1 MLIVGILIVA
11 GYIALITMLL
21 MLRKKEN
28 SLQVTF
34 GNTKGEM
41 QKKLRRIVA
50 LSAVLVAASVV
61 YYIFL

>member
-1 MLIVGILIVA
+1 MLVVGILIVA

-28 SLQVTF
+28 SLQATF
-34 GNTKGEM
+34 GNAKGEM

-50 LSAVLVAASVV
+50 LSAVLVAASVA